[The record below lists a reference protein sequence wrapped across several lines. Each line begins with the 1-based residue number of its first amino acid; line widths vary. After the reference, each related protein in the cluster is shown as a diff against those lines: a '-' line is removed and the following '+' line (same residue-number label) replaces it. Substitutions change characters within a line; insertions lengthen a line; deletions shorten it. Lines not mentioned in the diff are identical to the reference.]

1 MKRKQIQKIFLKRY
15 LRLAYSTDLPVI
27 FHCREAFDDLFAITK
42 DEFTKNGKYLPAVLH
57 CFTGTSEEAQEV
69 LERGWLISFSGIV
82 TFKRSEQ
89 LRLVVKETPLT
100 QMLIETDTPYLAPQ
114 TRRGKSNE
122 PAFIEEIAQ
131 VIASVKQIDVK
142 EVCRQTW
149 ENAKKIF
156 RIL

>member
-1 MKRKQIQKIFLKRY
+1 M
-15 LRLAYSTDLPVI
+15 
-27 FHCREAFDDLFAITK
+27 
-42 DEFTKNGKYLPAVLH
+42 
-57 CFTGTSEEAQEV
+57 

-122 PAFIEEIAQ
+122 PAFIKETAE
-131 VIASVKQIDVK
+131 VIADVKQIDVEK
-142 EVCRQTW
+142 VCLQTQK
-149 ENAKKIF
+149 NAKNIF
-156 RIL
+156 RIR